1 MAFGDTN
8 EYLGITENTLYV
20 LNDQS
25 GYSSDSS
32 NDYSPNNNASR
43 MTLHINNEATRTSN
57 KINPNNVV
65 FVNNNKN
72 KKLEQFDSWTLEFSD
87 DLWYMWNI
95 LKEYTQNA
103 SIPILDLMD
112 YPAFVNMCHVNSSKY
127 IKSRH
132 TLSKFFL

>member
-25 GYSSDSS
+25 GYSSESS
-32 NDYSPNNNASR
+32 TDYSPNN
-43 MTLHINNEATRTSN
+43 MNNNATRMGN
-57 KINPNNVV
+57 QINPNNVV
-65 FVNNNKN
+65 FVNNNKNNINNKN

-112 YPAFVNMCHVNSSKY
+112 YTAFVNMCHANSSKY
-127 IKSRH
+127 IKPRH

>member
-1 MAFGDTN
+1 MAFGDSN

-25 GYSSDSS
+25 GYTSESS
-32 NDYSPNNNASR
+32 NDYSPQNNFFINNSSKNNNS
-43 MTLHINNEATRTSN
+43 
-57 KINPNNVV
+57 K
-65 FVNNNKN
+65 K

-112 YPAFVNMCHVNSSKY
+112 YPSFVNMCHANSSKY

>member
-1 MAFGDTN
+1 MAFGDSN

-20 LNDQS
+20 LNDQP
-25 GYSSDSS
+25 GYTSESS
-32 NDYSPNNNASR
+32 NDDSPQNIIIVNKN
-43 MTLHINNEATRTSN
+43 N
-57 KINPNNVV
+57 KIP
-65 FVNNNKN
+65 KN
-72 KKLEQFDSWTLEFSD
+72 KKLEQFETWTLEFSD

-112 YPAFVNMCHVNSSKY
+112 YTAFVNMCHANSSKY
-127 IKSRH
+127 IKPRH